1 MELDSKQEF
10 SAFIGIDWADT
21 KHDIALRDVKTG
33 KVEYL
38 TIAHTPE
45 AIEKWARSLEAR
57 YGGGSIAVCLE
68 QSRGPLIFALLKYS
82 FLVLFPVN
90 PKTLWSFRK
99 AFTPS
104 GAKNDTRDTDLLLEF
119 LEKHRDRLKPWRVTD
134 EKTQTLQYLVEY
146 RRRLVEDRKKL
157 QNRLTAL
164 LKGYFPQALELF
176 SHIGTDIVCDFLLKY
191 SSLEKAQK
199 ATPTALIKFFE
210 SHNSRGKELNQK
222 RVEIIKESI
231 PLTKD
236 KAVISSSI
244 LMVTATAREIKQFI
258 SDISA
263 FDSEIEKLCS
273 THQDF
278 KLFNSLPGAG
288 PNFASRMV
296 VAFGTDRNRFSSA
309 EEILCLSGIAP
320 IQVQS
325 GNTEI
330 TRWRLFCPKFLRQT
344 FHEFAGQSIMHSFWA
359 KAYYQQQRARGK
371 SANAAKRS
379 LAFKWIRIIFRCW
392 KEGTPYNEV
401 KYLESLRKKG
411 SPLLPFAAD
420 NPS

>member
-1 MELDSKQEF
+1 MEMDSKQEF
-10 SAFIGIDWADT
+10 VAYVGIDWADT
-21 KHDIALRDVKTG
+21 KHDIAIRDEKSG
-33 KVEYL
+33 KIEYL
-38 TIAHTPE
+38 TLAHTPE
-45 AIEKWARSLEAR
+45 AIDNWARSLEER
-57 YGGGSIAVCLE
+57 FEGKEIAVSLE

-82 FLVLFPVN
+82 FLVLYPIN

-104 GAKNDTRDTDLLLEF
+104 GAKNDLRDSILLLEF
-119 LEKHRDRLKPWRVTD
+119 LEKHRDRIKPWKVTD

-176 SHIGTDIVCDFLLKY
+176 SNVGTDLVCDFLIKY

-199 ATPTALIKFFE
+199 ATPAALIKFFE
-210 SHNSRGKELNQK
+210 SHNSRNKDLNQK
-222 RVEIIKESI
+222 RVALIKESI
-231 PLTKD
+231 PLTTN

-244 LMVTATAREIKQFI
+244 LMVTATVREIKQFI
-258 SDISA
+258 SDISS
-263 FDSEIEKLCS
+263 FDSEIESLCS

-288 PNFASRMV
+288 PNFASRLI
-296 VAFGTDRNRFSSA
+296 VAFGTDRNRFSSSD
-309 EEILCLSGIAP
+309 EILCLSGIAP
-320 IQVQS
+320 IKVQS

-379 LAFKWIRIIFRCW
+379 LAYKWIRIIFRCW
-392 KEGTPYNEV
+392 KNNTTYSEV
-401 KYLESLRKKG
+401 KYLESLRSKG
-411 SPLLPFAAD
+411 SPLLNFAA
-420 NPS
+420 NKTT